1 MIIIIIIILVWG
13 FYEVSVSF
21 IRSECFI
28 IMAWVFSFFHYFLVC
43 IVCCDL
49 SHLVQPSGS
58 FSCLFINA
66 VDQLQKL
73 LNCYKFFG

>member
-1 MIIIIIIILVWG
+1 MINIIIIIILVWG

-49 SHLVQPSGS
+49 SHLVPTQWVVFLP
-58 FSCLFINA
+58 FH
-66 VDQLQKL
+66 
-73 LNCYKFFG
+73 